1 MVERGGEPFAN
12 GHAQSGEADAGIVV
26 RKFLQFFERG
36 GDERFRAGA
45 IAARIVMERGGELN
59 QALQE
64 SFFGFRRGQP
74 DFFPD
79 FVRFE
84 KLPGIEEHD
93 PVLKFVVMQLARP

>member
-1 MVERGGEPFAN
+1 MVAWGGEPFAN
-12 GHAQSGEADAGIVV
+12 GHAQSGKVDAGIVV
-26 RKFLQFFERG
+26 GEFLQFFERG
-36 GDERFRAGA
+36 SDERLRAGA
-45 IAARIVMERGGELN
+45 IAARIMMERGSELN

-84 KLPGIEEHD
+84 KLPGIEERD
-93 PVLKFVVMQLARP
+93 PALKFVVMQLA